1 MAAINI
7 KAFRGTIPRIGS
19 RLLQPNQASI
29 ADNCKLTSG
38 NLEPLKGLQL
48 THTSQLADIQTA
60 YYWRAIIN
68 SRVEDNWLVW
78 GSDVDIVKS
87 LIPNDPEQRIYFSSD
102 AFEPRMTTFTRA
114 INSQPYPTAW
124 YALGVA
130 APSTAPT
137 VTPTGGSGTLESRAY
152 AYTYVTAL
160 GEESPPS
167 PPSTVTDGY
176 PDATWALSDLQAAPP
191 NTGTVA
197 GAVSIGNEQVRVTLN
212 TTFGLSQFDTI
223 TFASVGGMTDLNG
236 TFRIQALGPTANT
249 LVVNLNT
256 AQTYTTGGSWTK
268 AAPHNTTGMTKRIY
282 RTVGTGGDFLF
293 VAEIAVAT
301 TTYTDAVAADDLG
314 EILPTADSLL
324 PPKNLIALTS
334 LPNGCLVGISGNEV
348 CFSDPYLPYSWPLR
362 NRYTF
367 SGVGVDLVAAGN
379 SVIVLT
385 DNFPILFT
393 GSDPEAMSPSVMQT
407 YAPCATKRGVVDV
420 GGGCMFP
427 SYDGLWIA
435 APGRVEKLTA
445 KLYREEEW
453 RTLNPASFVAG
464 FSDGQYYAGYTTDSS
479 KFIFVYDTA
488 ENDSVVRVEQ
498 DASYLL
504 RNDTDGELYL
514 ALGNKVYQWDGNAN
528 QRYSSDWVSSE
539 MQLPM
544 PMNFSVAQVH
554 GAFTAIQP
562 PDTSVLLANEAIF
575 GSVDLVGGELNGN
588 SVLALEVNGSNL
600 QLYQAVVPAKAQFTL
615 YKDGQPTYTVGLTSS
630 EPFRL
635 PASTPSEVYQV
646 GINTSIPIYNVT
658 IADSVAELAQAST

>member
-1 MAAINI
+1 
-7 KAFRGTIPRIGS
+7 
-19 RLLQPNQASI
+19 
-29 ADNCKLTSG
+29 
-38 NLEPLKGLQL
+38 
-48 THTSQLADIQTA
+48 
-60 YYWRAIIN
+60 
-68 SRVEDNWLVW
+68 
-78 GSDVDIVKS
+78 
-87 LIPNDPEQRIYFSSD
+87 
-102 AFEPRMTTFTRA
+102 
-114 INSQPYPTAW
+114 
-124 YALGVA
+124 
-130 APSTAPT
+130 
-137 VTPTGGSGTLESRAY
+137 
-152 AYTYVTAL
+152 
-160 GEESPPS
+160 
-167 PPSTVTDGY
+167 
-176 PDATWALSDLQAAPP
+176 
-191 NTGTVA
+191 
-197 GAVSIGNEQVRVTLN
+197 
-212 TTFGLSQFDTI
+212 
-223 TFASVGGMTDLNG
+223 
-236 TFRIQALGPTANT
+236 
-249 LVVNLNT
+249 
-256 AQTYTTGGSWTK
+256 
-268 AAPHNTTGMTKRIY
+268 
-282 RTVGTGGDFLF
+282 
-293 VAEIAVAT
+293 
-301 TTYTDAVAADDLG
+301 
-314 EILPTADSLL
+314 
-324 PPKNLIALTS
+324 
-334 LPNGCLVGISGNEV
+334 LVGISGNEV
-348 CFSDPYLPYSWPLR
+348 CFSDPYLPYSFPLR

-464 FSDGQYYAGYTTDSS
+464 FSDGQYYAGYTADSS
-479 KFIFVYDTA
+479 KFVFVYDTA

-615 YKDGQPTYTVGLTSS
+615 FKDGQPTYTVGLTSS

>member
-1 MAAINI
+1 
-7 KAFRGTIPRIGS
+7 
-19 RLLQPNQASI
+19 
-29 ADNCKLTSG
+29 
-38 NLEPLKGLQL
+38 
-48 THTSQLADIQTA
+48 
-60 YYWRAIIN
+60 
-68 SRVEDNWLVW
+68 
-78 GSDVDIVKS
+78 
-87 LIPNDPEQRIYFSSD
+87 
-102 AFEPRMTTFTRA
+102 
-114 INSQPYPTAW
+114 
-124 YALGVA
+124 
-130 APSTAPT
+130 
-137 VTPTGGSGTLESRAY
+137 
-152 AYTYVTAL
+152 
-160 GEESPPS
+160 
-167 PPSTVTDGY
+167 
-176 PDATWALSDLQAAPP
+176 
-191 NTGTVA
+191 
-197 GAVSIGNEQVRVTLN
+197 
-212 TTFGLSQFDTI
+212 
-223 TFASVGGMTDLNG
+223 
-236 TFRIQALGPTANT
+236 
-249 LVVNLNT
+249 
-256 AQTYTTGGSWTK
+256 
-268 AAPHNTTGMTKRIY
+268 
-282 RTVGTGGDFLF
+282 
-293 VAEIAVAT
+293 
-301 TTYTDAVAADDLG
+301 
-314 EILPTADSLL
+314 
-324 PPKNLIALTS
+324 
-334 LPNGCLVGISGNEV
+334 
-348 CFSDPYLPYSWPLR
+348 
-362 NRYTF
+362 
-367 SGVGVDLVAAGN
+367 
-379 SVIVLT
+379 
-385 DNFPILFT
+385 
-393 GSDPEAMSPSVMQT
+393 
-407 YAPCATKRGVVDV
+407 
-420 GGGCMFP
+420 MFP

-615 YKDGQPTYTVGLTSS
+615 FKDGEPTYTVGLTSS